1 MDGCSARD
9 NELRMVVIGEGTRV
23 LLMEVGRGSRQ
34 EMGSRGVKR
43 RERAREKK
51 TETKVGRWQKERG
64 NMK

>member
-1 MDGCSARD
+1 
-9 NELRMVVIGEGTRV
+9 LVVG
-23 LLMEVGRGSRQ
+23 VG

-51 TETKVGRWQKERG
+51 TETKVGKWQKERG